1 MLCTSLWFFTC
12 DWVLFFCFCFCFSHD
27 SHEAALSNILEV
39 QVELLNNYGEHQ
51 NWRILNCF
59 IHFFIFSF
67 KKPKTMQR
75 KHTIQFQ
82 KLQRK
87 RWIKWN
93 KKVFFVHTDWLTWKW
108 WASTINLWESKV
120 TKSLIN
126 NLIFNH
132 FPWFTMNPLCRRNK
146 QRRNGRWFK
155 YLLRAHKKKLSFRSN
170 CSRQSAYSIDFNFCS
185 F

>member
-12 DWVLFFCFCFCFSHD
+12 DWVLFFFVCFFSRD
-27 SHEAALSNILEV
+27 SHEAALSNRLEF

-87 RWIKWN
+87 RWIKWY

-155 YLLRAHKKKLSFRSN
+155 YLLRAHKRN
-170 CSRQSAYSIDFNFCS
+170 CHFALTAVDNLLTRLILIFVLF
-185 F
+185 